1 MDNLNKLFYY
11 VFSALIFCIG
21 IYLFIMQLNHYN
33 KALFILRDMQIEKEL
48 YVQYQEKD
56 EVVTYAELIGTLLH
70 PLDYN
75 IKINEL
81 MITKAG
87 HTLDQISNYGIAVLN
102 YQKSYRYDEQGNVVE
117 LVYTQ
122 VNS

>member
-1 MDNLNKLFYY
+1 
-11 VFSALIFCIG
+11 
-21 IYLFIMQLNHYN
+21 
-33 KALFILRDMQIEKEL
+33 MQIEKEL